1 MKKNLHNN
9 KNRCKLK
16 CFLPNLNFMKIL
28 NKHLVCILLIT
39 GLLQNLDAQ
48 YRPAP
53 SAGLPNPQLPTP
65 TVPTPQVPTL
75 EGMVNEQRQ
84 RVQQQNNAVMQ
95 GDMMQYN
102 QQHQQNQALIDEAT
116 REMLQREIQYELP
129 DRTTLPEAQRFLKAY
144 DDINDMLEGKE
155 DLSLKK
161 AVFEAENAWYGGVM
175 NYEYFCSDIAAMVDI
190 IKTAIQQQGHSID
203 NDLAKKWMLHRFIS
217 DTLRLK
223 DDKGN
228 VTFTHLPYEYDF
240 DDIGGQEDWS
250 KMFVTKLM
258 RTRKGQCRSMP
269 LLYLIL
275 AEELGVK
282 AWLSYSP
289 SHTYIRLQD
298 DKKTWFNLEL
308 TNGHYSASS
317 WILSSGFI
325 KSEALKNDLYMD
337 TLSKKELIAGTL
349 NELGKGYTKKFGY
362 DRYVHLCAETTLKH
376 HSNNIFAMQMKADWA
391 TIRFRN
397 VWLQL
402 NRPPKNQMHL
412 YPKANQVL
420 QEMYDIY
427 KYVDQTG
434 YEQMPEERYKEW
446 LRSFDKEKGKQPIQI
461 IRP

>member
-1 MKKNLHNN
+1 
-9 KNRCKLK
+9 
-16 CFLPNLNFMKIL
+16 MKIL
-28 NKHLVCILLIT
+28 QKHLVCIILIT

-48 YRPAP
+48 NRPAP
-53 SAGLPNPQLPTP
+53 SAGFPNPQLPTP
-65 TVPTPQVPTL
+65 TVPMPQVPNL
-75 EGMVNEQRQ
+75 QNMMMESQQRIH
-84 RVQQQNNAVMQ
+84 QQNNNIIQ
-95 GDMMQYN
+95 EDMRQYE
-102 QQHQQNQALIDEAT
+102 QQQQKAKGIIDDAT
-116 REMLQREIQYELP
+116 SEMLQKEVQYELP
-129 DRTTLPEAQRFLKAY
+129 DRTTLPETQRFVKAY
-144 DDINDMLEGKE
+144 GNINDMLEGKQ

-203 NDLAKKWMLHRFIS
+203 NDLAKKWMLHRFMS

-223 DDKGN
+223 DDKGK

-240 DDIGGQEDWS
+240 EDIEGKEDYS

-308 TNGHYSASS
+308 TNGHYSADS

-325 KSEALKNDLYMD
+325 KSEALKNQLYMD

-349 NELGKGYTKKFGY
+349 NELSRGYIKKFGY
-362 DRYVHLCAETTLKH
+362 DRFILQNAETVLKY
-376 HSNNIFAMQMKADWA
+376 HSNNVFALQMKSNWA
-391 TIRFRN
+391 TKRADYVGF
-397 VWLQL
+397 QL
-402 NRPPKNQMHL
+402 NYPSKEKLYM
-412 YPKANQVL
+412 YPKAIEIL
-420 QEMYDIY
+420 QERNKIY
-427 KYVDQTG
+427 QYIDQIG
-434 YEQMPEERYKEW
+434 FEIMPEERYKEW
-446 LRSFDKEKGKQPIQI
+446 LKSFDKEKAKQPIQI